1 MNKKIENLG
10 FILILIAALIISMY
24 LILFLLT
31 VIVSSGVNIL
41 FQIVLIV
48 SIAYLI
54 AGAMASLVVILDNI
68 KKKR

>member
-1 MNKKIENLG
+1 MNKKNLG
-10 FILILIAALIISMY
+10 FILVLIAALIISMC

-31 VIVSSGVNIL
+31 VIVSSGINIL
-41 FQIVLIV
+41 FQIILII

-54 AGAMASLVVILDNI
+54 AGAMASLVIILDNI